1 MAKSK
6 LPDRKYSDGPKKMIS
21 IRMPEKLW
29 KKVEALAQKKGWAV
43 SDLVTTY
50 LDQLVQD
57 DD

>member
-1 MAKSK
+1 
-6 LPDRKYSDGPKKMIS
+6 MIS